1 MTNEIATLAANI
13 ALALSFIVG
22 LVFGIAQVRAAARDR
37 RERLS
42 LDALRNF
49 QTHEFARLMQF
60 VTSHDMPATRAE
72 LNALPVD
79 EQVMFVEF
87 AQQMESLGI
96 LVAEDY
102 LSLDLVDTTL
112 GSFVSTSW
120 QKYQAMVMN
129 IRAGESEPFMSE
141 YFQWLAER
149 IAQRMRETPRRPF
162 YETD

>member
-1 MTNEIATLAANI
+1 
-13 ALALSFIVG
+13 
-22 LVFGIAQVRAAARDR
+22 
-37 RERLS
+37 
-42 LDALRNF
+42 
-49 QTHEFARLMQF
+49 
-60 VTSHDMPATRAE
+60 
-72 LNALPVD
+72 
-79 EQVMFVEF
+79 
-87 AQQMESLGI
+87 MESLGI

-102 LSLDLVDTTL
+102 LSLDLVDKTL